1 MSVEEQLP
9 VVELTSVPPEVF
21 GKVPDGNA
29 EAVPDTENAD
39 DQPDVAESVAEPA
52 ELENDNQEKLAVSSA
67 FGAFSLSEVLIP
79 QRTSLSNQDIPICV
93 SISLDR
99 IEFGLTSLN
108 PVLVGESGFNPLPLA
123 SNNSLGVFY
132 FGNLVSGLAELRR
145 NHVIGK
151 AASVLENAA
160 DFLKSWLDDLSSHMA
175 DQVAK
180 FAVREQ
186 FFRRLGEEVK
196 VSVTVQDGVLHLG
209 VNLGFVDVPSRTQQ
223 PAGEPLAGLVS
234 SLLQQGAD
242 VRMTVELKSE
252 QVNEFVTYGLESAS
266 SELVSWITSGFSE
279 SEFFPTS
286 NALSV
291 LTETRIAGSV
301 ARVTTTFIK
310 E

>member
-1 MSVEEQLP
+1 MGELLP
-9 VVELTSVPPEVF
+9 VVELAGVPPEVF
-21 GKVPDGNA
+21 GELADGR
-29 EAVPDTENAD
+29 EVAVPDTENAD
-39 DQPDVAESVAEPA
+39 EQPTLVAAVAEHA
-52 ELENDNQEKLAVSSA
+52 ELTNDNQDKLAVSSA
-67 FGAFSLSEVLIP
+67 FGTFSLSEVLIP

-93 SISLDR
+93 SINLVRVESDMTR
-99 IEFGLTSLN
+99 LN

-123 SNNSLGVFY
+123 SNNSLGIFY

-160 DFLKSWLDDLSSHMA
+160 DFLNGWLDDLSSHMA

-196 VSVTVQDGVLHLG
+196 VSVVVQDGVLHVS
-209 VNLGFVDVPSRTQQ
+209 VNLGFVDAPCSAQH
-223 PAGEPLAGLVS
+223 PAGEPLAELVS
-234 SLLQQGAD
+234 ALLQQGAD
-242 VRMTVELKSE
+242 VRMTVELKAT
-252 QVNEFVTYGLESAS
+252 QVNEFVTYGLESSS

-279 SEFFPTS
+279 SEFFPTGKK
-286 NALSV
+286 LSV
-291 LTETRIAGSV
+291 LTQTSIVGSV
-301 ARVTTTFIK
+301 ARVTTTFK